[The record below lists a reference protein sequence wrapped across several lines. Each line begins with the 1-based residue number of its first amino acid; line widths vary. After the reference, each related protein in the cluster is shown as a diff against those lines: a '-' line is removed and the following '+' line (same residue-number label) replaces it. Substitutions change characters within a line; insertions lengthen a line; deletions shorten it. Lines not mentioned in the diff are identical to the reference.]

1 MGFVFAF
8 ELDGDLIGTVRM
20 VPMGRQLT
28 LTESLCTQLGEAAP
42 ALSPVDWEIGRLVL
56 APEHRSDV
64 NALGHCL
71 HLALKYSCAHTRV
84 DHFYAACTHVLSR
97 LYRRFEFMAFARD
110 VPLPGTGKAYTLIRG
125 NPRDIANALEGKLGA
140 LRPQ

>member
-8 ELDGDLIGTVRM
+8 ELEGELIGTVRM

-28 LTESLCTQLGEAAP
+28 LTETLCRQMGDGAPSLSAA
-42 ALSPVDWEIGRLVL
+42 DWEIGRLVL
-56 APEHRSDV
+56 APDHRSDV
-64 NALGHCL
+64 NALRRCL
-71 HLALKYSCAHTRV
+71 YLALTYSCDHARV

-97 LYRRFEFMAFARD
+97 LYRRFEFMAIARD
-110 VPLPGTGKAYTLIRG
+110 VPLAGTDKSYTLIRG
-125 NPRDIANALEGKLGA
+125 NPAQISQALEGKLTA

>member
-1 MGFVFAF
+1 
-8 ELDGDLIGTVRM
+8 M

-28 LTESLCTQLGEAAP
+28 LTETLCAQLGDAAP
-42 ALSPVDWEIGRLVL
+42 KLDSVDWEIGRLVL

-64 NALGHCL
+64 NALGRCL
-71 HLALKYSCAHTRV
+71 YLALTYSCAHTRV
-84 DHFYAACTHVLSR
+84 AHYYAACTHVLSR
-97 LYRRFEFMAFARD
+97 LYRRFEFLAIARE

-125 NPRDIANALEGKLGA
+125 NPAQIAQALEGKLAA

>member
-1 MGFVFAF
+1 
-8 ELDGDLIGTVRM
+8 M

-28 LTESLCTQLGEAAP
+28 LTEALCAQLGDAAP
-42 ALSPVDWEIGRLVL
+42 VLSPADWEIGRLVL

-64 NALGHCL
+64 NALGRCL
-71 HLALKYSCAHTRV
+71 YLALSHSCAHTRV

-97 LYRRFEFMAFARD
+97 LYRRFEFAAFARD
-110 VPLPGTGKAYTLIRG
+110 LPLAGTGKTYTLIRG
-125 NPRDIANALEGKLGA
+125 NPAQIARALEGKLPA